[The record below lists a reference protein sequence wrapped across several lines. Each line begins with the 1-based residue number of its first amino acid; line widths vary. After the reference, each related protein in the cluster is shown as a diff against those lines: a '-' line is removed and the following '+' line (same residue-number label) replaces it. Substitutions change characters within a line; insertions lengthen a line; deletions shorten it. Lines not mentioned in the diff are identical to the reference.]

1 VANLRASRFGVPVT
15 TSLVGAAAAMV
26 ASAPASTPWIDL
38 RPPPVT
44 PVIPDDEPELASEHH
59 PIATAITLGSL
70 YAGFSLWAYFAW
82 YRGTKLDEYKWGGD
96 GLFEV
101 TEYAGGADKL
111 GHAWATMA
119 LGRGS
124 AETLI
129 QWGGFGRTASALI
142 GAGLAELVFLGVEI
156 KDGYYYQFSYGDL
169 AFNTIGAGLAA
180 AMTIWPKFD
189 AVFDFRVEYWPS
201 SQYRAQFR
209 GGNVNVAEDYS
220 GETYLA
226 ALHLGGFD
234 TLREWRYG
242 GTWTRFVDLAVG
254 FGTKGYKPDE
264 PDGTCPPIC
273 YPETQHW
280 YAGISVN
287 AQGVFDWLFERRAP
301 RLATVTHGLFEILNV
316 PFGFVPLSEGSRM
329 APPRSDVPTE

>member
-1 VANLRASRFGVPVT
+1 MKAVIRK
-15 TSLVGAAAAMV
+15 LVVSVEETHREIGREV
-26 ASAPASTPWIDL
+26 S
-38 RPPPVT
+38 PPT
-44 PVIPDDEPELASEHH
+44 RKALAIAVITNPF
-59 PIATAITLGSL
+59 
-70 YAGFSLWAYFAW
+70 AGRYVES
-82 YRGTKLDEYKWGGD
+82 LDEFGWGGD
-96 GLFEV
+96 GWFGRN
-101 TEYAGGADKL
+101 TYAGGADKL
-111 GHAWATMA
+111 GHAWATMVLA
-119 LGRGS
+119 RATTGVLRAGGYTRVPAAIAGS
-124 AETLI
+124 ALS
-129 QWGGFGRTASALI
+129 WGLF
-142 GAGLAELVFLGVEI
+142 LAVEV
-156 KDGYYYQFSYGDL
+156 KDGFYYRFSPGDL
-169 AFNTIGAGLAA
+169 AMNTAGAAFALLAI
-180 AMTIWPKFD
+180 TVP
-189 AVFDFRVEYWPS
+189 AVDRWLDFRVAYWPS
-201 SQYRAQFR
+201 EEYLGLWR
-209 GGNVNVAEDYS
+209 GEYHGSKKGNSLNIAEDYS